1 MLKNLIWVFLGG
13 GLGCVSRYA
22 MNILTTAVL
31 PIRFP
36 LGTLLV
42 NLIGSFLIGIFFALH
57 KESDERLRLL
67 VVTGFLGGFTTFS
80 AFSYET
86 LTLVEKSLTYALWN
100 ILLNVIGSLGAVFLA
115 YRLFS

>member
-1 MLKNLIWVFLGG
+1 MLQNLIWVFLGG
-13 GLGCVSRYA
+13 GLGCVSRYGINVLA
-22 MNILTTAVL
+22 TAIL
-31 PIRFP
+31 PMRFP
-36 LGTLLV
+36 FGTLIV
-42 NLIGSFLIGIFFALH
+42 NIVGSFLIGIFFALH
-57 KESDERLRLL
+57 KESAERFRLF

-86 LTLVEKSLTYALWN
+86 LALAEKSLEYAFWN